1 MLSHSGGIVEEGRIA
16 LYSHDAQGLATCD
29 ATWRSRRPSPGRR
42 AGPPPADRLA
52 AHADAA
58 RLRLVCVHAFRPAPE
73 GLLDALLA
81 RVGAGAPSCLIFD
94 PEHANV

>member
-1 MLSHSGGIVEEGRIA
+1 MKNLSPRVHKAFTFRRCSAGLEG
-16 LYSHDAQGLATCD
+16 YGE
-29 ATWRSRRPSPGRR
+29 
-42 AGPPPADRLA
+42 PPPADRLA

-58 RLRLVCVHAFRPAPE
+58 RLCLVCVHAFRPAPE
-73 GLLDALLA
+73 GLLEALLA